1 MVCKNEEL
9 TVEMDA
15 GKEFYARRDAAM
27 AYPLRGKKDVLEE
40 YNGMRIN
47 FVIRPDEETGELYAE
62 KGGDITSK
70 NILDMNPYK
79 IAAGG
84 AALKVNTSDDVREVF
99 YKRDEEDDIWKHIK
113 EGEKNGTTI
122 VLYGQKRCGKTSLY
136 GQINYRLNQDN
147 TLHIKPYIVSFS
159 NMREKN
165 ANKLYRDILKIICK
179 DKQLENV
186 KSVIPTEVQEELTS
200 FKKTDDS
207 LKIIKKFLKEMEE
220 VPTEVQK
227 AVTALEKKDAEYNWI
242 EIIKAVIEKLRENN
256 RTLMVVMDE
265 FTDFCAEILE
275 KHKGNWLEEEKIKDE
290 LNFIKELEEAGAI
303 LIVIGHENM
312 NNFFERLGLV
322 NGMIAKSNIVPL
334 SVLNEESAD
343 ALISKPIQAKLGDI
357 IYEENAIKYMH
368 SLTGRN
374 PYVLMNLC
382 SKMFEYIA
390 KGFSEF
396 VIKRKN
402 ITYEDVEIV
411 VNEWLQ
417 ELKHDKVF
425 FDMILKEAG
434 DNWFFANNPVYEAL
448 FLENSLAQVYLE
460 NVVKNM
466 MNNENDICDYNSLH
480 NLLES
485 HIDDLLNEKDKLI
498 ELDKNKKVNYIREM
512 IRLMEKKLEE
522 RGIITIKDN
531 CINIVMQ
538 LYVKYLK
545 DELIKGDTSVGN

>member
-1 MVCKNEEL
+1 
-9 TVEMDA
+9 
-15 GKEFYARRDAAM
+15 
-27 AYPLRGKKDVLEE
+27 
-40 YNGMRIN
+40 
-47 FVIRPDEETGELYAE
+47 
-62 KGGDITSK
+62 
-70 NILDMNPYK
+70 
-79 IAAGG
+79 
-84 AALKVNTSDDVREVF
+84 
-99 YKRDEEDDIWKHIK
+99 
-113 EGEKNGTTI
+113 
-122 VLYGQKRCGKTSLY
+122 
-136 GQINYRLNQDN
+136 
-147 TLHIKPYIVSFS
+147 
-159 NMREKN
+159 
-165 ANKLYRDILKIICK
+165 
-179 DKQLENV
+179 
-186 KSVIPTEVQEELTS
+186 
-200 FKKTDDS
+200 
-207 LKIIKKFLKEMEE
+207 
-220 VPTEVQK
+220 
-227 AVTALEKKDAEYNWI
+227 
-242 EIIKAVIEKLRENN
+242 
-256 RTLMVVMDE
+256 
-265 FTDFCAEILE
+265 
-275 KHKGNWLEEEKIKDE
+275 
-290 LNFIKELEEAGAI
+290 
-303 LIVIGHENM
+303 M

>member
-1 MVCKNEEL
+1 M
-9 TVEMDA
+9 
-15 GKEFYARRDAAM
+15 
-27 AYPLRGKKDVLEE
+27 
-40 YNGMRIN
+40 
-47 FVIRPDEETGELYAE
+47 
-62 KGGDITSK
+62 
-70 NILDMNPYK
+70 
-79 IAAGG
+79 
-84 AALKVNTSDDVREVF
+84 
-99 YKRDEEDDIWKHIK
+99 
-113 EGEKNGTTI
+113 
-122 VLYGQKRCGKTSLY
+122 Y

-147 TLHIKPYIVSFS
+147 TLDIKPYIVSFS
-159 NMREKN
+159 HMREKN
-165 ANKLYRDILKIICK
+165 ANKLYRDILKTICK
-179 DKQLENV
+179 DKQLEIV

-200 FKKTDDS
+200 FRKTDDS
-207 LKIIKKFLKEMEE
+207 LKIIKKFLREVGE

-303 LIVIGHENM
+303 LIIIGHENM

-343 ALISKPIQAKLGDI
+343 DLISKPIQAKLGDI
-357 IYEENAIKYMH
+357 IYEESAIKYMH

-396 VIKRKN
+396 VIKRQN
-402 ITYEDVEIV
+402 ITYENVEFV

-448 FLENSLAQVYLE
+448 FVENSLAQVYLE

-466 MNNENDICDYNSLH
+466 MNSENDICNYGGLHNSLEIH
-480 NLLES
+480 IEGLLT
-485 HIDDLLNEKDKLI
+485 EKDKLT
-498 ELDKNKKVNYIREM
+498 ELDQNKKVNYIREM

-545 DELIKGDTSVGN
+545 DELGKGDTSVRH